1 MFGKNTHMKPLELRK
16 QLLITESELN
26 RAQLVQEWRTMADEA
41 RSLAHQARTIGSLAS
56 AATSLVGGLLSLRRK
71 ISAPAAE
78 KPPWWQTILK
88 GAGLVSTLWQSFRP
102 PGGSPPDK

>member
-1 MFGKNTHMKPLELRK
+1 MKPLELRK

-26 RAQLVQEWRTMADEA
+26 RAQLVQEWQVVRSEVH
-41 RSLAHQARTIGSLAS
+41 SLADRAKTIRSMAS
-56 AATSLVGGLLSLRRK
+56 AVATLVAGLTSFRRNK
-71 ISAPAAE
+71 PATAAAE

-102 PGGSPPDK
+102 PGCNPPDK